1 MLFRSLLFASG
12 DTMAFSSVYGS
23 CESTAYSI
31 HGWTASG
38 RPTAYGNIAVDTSVF
53 PFGTRFYILTNDGY
67 LEYGMAV
74 ASDTGSAIKGTKLDL
89 WFDSYDDACSFGR
102 RYCTVYVLN

>member
-1 MLFRSLLFASG
+1 MCIRDSG
-12 DTMAFSSVYGS
+12 DVAVGD
-23 CESTAYSI
+23 
-31 HGWTASG
+31 
-38 RPTAYGNIAVDTSVF
+38 IAVDTSVF

>member
-1 MLFRSLLFASG
+1 
-12 DTMAFSSVYGS
+12 
-23 CESTAYSI
+23 
-31 HGWTASG
+31 
-38 RPTAYGNIAVDTSVF
+38 
-53 PFGTRFYILTNDGY
+53 
-67 LEYGMAV
+67 MAV